1 MFQDMI
7 QTDKFNKQNL
17 RHTHVRVCKS
27 DTPILSNRLWKG
39 SYLLI
44 WTLFKRYCSSE
55 TDCNAQSKL
64 PHTDVIPKGIQVILL
79 LFQNRRQHYQ
89 RGFWLKKILKRKLV
103 CQLLQLLMCLSLEW
117 KTVFPLRKHR
127 LQAAMRYQIPTQRR
141 SYSHCS
147 HRTKWDHSH
156 SPICSHSA
164 AFLSAFQILNRT
176 STKITG
182 GF

>member
-17 RHTHVRVCKS
+17 RYIHVLVCKS
-27 DTPILSNRLWKG
+27 DTPILSNRLWKE

-44 WTLFKRYCSSE
+44 WTLFKRYCYSD
-55 TDCNAQSKL
+55 TDCNAQSKF

-79 LFQNRRQHYQ
+79 LFQNRRQYYQ
-89 RGFWLKKILKRKLV
+89 RGFLLKKILKWKLV
-103 CQLLQLLMCLSLEW
+103 CQSLQLLMCLPLEW
-117 KTVFPLRKHR
+117 KAVFPLRKHR
-127 LQAAMRYQIPTQRR
+127 LQAAMRYQILTQRG
-141 SYSHCS
+141 SYSRCS
-147 HRTKWDHSH
+147 HRAKWDHRHSPLYSH
-156 SPICSHSA
+156 ST

-176 STKITG
+176 PTKITG